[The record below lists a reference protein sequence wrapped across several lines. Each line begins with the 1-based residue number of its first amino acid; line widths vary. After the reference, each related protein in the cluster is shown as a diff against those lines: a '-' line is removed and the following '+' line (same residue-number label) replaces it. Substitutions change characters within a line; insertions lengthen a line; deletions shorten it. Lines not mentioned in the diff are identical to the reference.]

1 MKTMKHLFYLAVSLI
16 LLVSTSSDVY
26 AYGNDWFED
35 ENNFIAYY
43 DGMGNIQFDLLVWSE
58 GGNNHWAWDGY
69 GGTYIEYTTNPDA
82 PNPTYTKLFYYKG
95 DNVKNKEKGN
105 GYVWIKPEVEKGSLT
120 VLNSTTG
127 LDQQVDMKNK
137 ETYQEFKLPHNGDER
152 RSVSVSLKWSIPQE
166 LEDSTITVHV
176 HVCDTRETD
185 FWFWDYK
192 PIKNQKLE
200 KGDVPE
206 LQKPLLYQ
214 GGRDK
219 DAAGQIM
226 VPYVFVDQPE
236 SYTTSFNP
244 KKIVKIEDLFGYIT
258 LPATD
263 SLRKNF
269 YITAEVKRMNGQP
282 ATVRS
287 NSVDIPPYHKITDFS
302 VDAYCNYARG
312 GNTGSKVLK
321 WKIKNPSAQDI
332 VPVDFFEIQRAYKA
346 DFSDAQTIANS
357 PYVKNTMYYQ
367 YIDSSAGSI
376 NPKSD
381 TVHYRIRRMSS
392 SAWGWNHDY
401 AQSASYI
408 ESIRQMGL
416 DLYKNEYTPYVAFQ
430 DCSDDSIDIVGL
442 IIWPDSTMMR
452 TVAWDQDVTMDICL
466 KDEQGIIPRKTLNL
480 DSLTRWT
487 DGSKVI
493 WGFSFKQPLPTACQ
507 RYNLFVRLNAE
518 NTRFVK
524 PQNTE
529 VWFYPKRRTSAINVL
544 SVTATDSVE
553 IHPAYTAIHW
563 VADGRPD
570 QFTIWRSNEQNSFDS
585 IAVVDS
591 KQDTYLDTQAKPGV
605 EYTYKVE
612 AVTLCTGIR
621 LSSSKEDKG
630 SRSRYGYIEG
640 YVSYTNG
647 DKVAKINVTLKD
659 TATKE
664 TLQVKTSADGYYKFS
679 HIRYDLDKGSTYSI
693 IATGDNQTFHPT
705 AGSAVAYVKLTES
718 VPEIKNINFESSDY
732 KRYSGRV
739 LYTGTTIPVRD
750 AFFLISD
757 SVAMSGGDTVRS
769 DASGNFVLSVPSG
782 PNFRLTVVKNKHTFV
797 NDGRLFNGNSD
808 TLNAQSGS
816 LDGLRFWDNTRARL
830 VGRLA
835 GGDIQ
840 GLKPLGFGLSTNNL
854 GDTLKLVFELE
865 GDNIAHFVFDE
876 KDLTKNTRDTTF
888 VCVVGKDTTLRTPV
902 RFEQKR
908 VIVSPDRKTGE
919 YVIDLPPVKYR
930 IVEASANGYATLF
943 SAGRT
948 SETKDLTYSLD
959 TVRVSYDDKQTWYH
973 DTYSVIYHAPASVAV
988 TQLRFGVP
996 MSHYGEEV
1004 VEGYTLSNHRM
1015 DTVCYQKDGKW
1026 IQKFGYPVYISGL
1039 QYAFRI
1045 NAREEYR
1052 YNNDRNNAP
1061 DLVPLGNHTYAIY
1074 NGLKSGTSII
1084 RGGLDN
1090 LGNADVVLD
1099 VENMSFDGAEEQVLK
1114 HFDVSVEINGQD
1126 VHAEPMRAFVTG
1138 SRITGADAMQDIGAK
1153 ITVED
1158 VLRDPPGTSSYAWL
1172 EKGVTYTTSYNVANA
1187 FNIGTDVSITA
1198 GKSLNQSVGAV
1209 VAPQGQ
1215 GTYNG
1220 VITGNSSGTSHPI
1233 AAFTQGFSWNQNYT
1247 YSYTTSERI
1256 QTSSEANIMGADAT
1270 LFIGHTINAY
1280 AMNAETFNV
1289 VDSATLKMMQPA
1301 IDEGVAHVVKKDSIT
1316 GSALVVTQDLAFT
1329 LDKEPVRFVY
1339 TQAHIVKQII
1349 PQLMAQMASL
1359 LRTGT
1364 QQEMQ
1369 ALANATQDYVYWYK
1383 QDYNPQVDTVPYTLV
1398 KPNPMPKNK
1407 PLVNKMMGYNS
1418 LIRQWLNALITNE
1431 YCELYGT
1438 MPQNR
1443 VVSYSVSD
1451 NSSVTHTETG
1461 SVGYNYSEAITEKPS
1476 SGILNNLTGL
1486 IPAGGS
1492 GELQALATIFMTFL
1506 VDNEEYEIQQRQGT
1520 IVLNNPIKTFQF
1532 NWTIDMDYNRG
1543 DTKGRDCSKNR
1554 TIGFT
1559 LAQAE
1564 YGYIDVDVY
1573 RLTGTV
1579 DFNNDST
1586 VISWRNQAINTITRK
1601 DMDTSGYEC
1610 SDFIYLLRGGATR
1623 CMWIPERKTEFYR
1636 PGTLLDPPTIKLDEA
1651 HLEVDQHEVSG
1662 VAADGV
1668 AVFDLQI
1675 WNESEAAAGVANGPH
1690 NFVLKL
1696 LESSNPNGAK
1706 ATIDGLPLTQTGRNF
1721 YLEPGQI
1728 IRKKMEIRQGAVAL
1742 NYDSLKLCLISD
1754 CDTSN
1759 YAMQSISVHFL
1770 PASSPVRIA
1779 TPDDKWVMNTNSP
1792 YDKEGY
1798 YLPVVIDGF
1807 DPDYANFDHI
1817 ELQYKLST
1825 QSENNWVTLCSY
1837 YKKEDSVYYNKAS
1850 GNKQYFNKEAG
1861 RIDNIHFYGE
1871 RDPMEQRYDLR
1882 AVSYCRYG
1890 TGYVTKASAPISGI
1904 KDTRRPEL
1912 FGNVA
1917 PANGI
1922 LTQQDYISVPFSEP
1936 IAYNYLDEDNNFQVV
1951 GFKNKADYYDMPTLL
1966 FGGNG
1971 YATTKTSHNLTQSDF
1986 TIDITVLQ
1994 DAGTEPMTYFSTGE
2008 NVSGNEKGVEFGW
2021 TGSSLYAK
2029 IGNQI
2034 ILSEQKE
2041 MPKAFTRMILTY
2053 DKAKKEVGFYLG
2065 GQPLQAQV
2073 GEAYSDNC
2081 TAPFIFG
2088 VDKNL
2093 KNPFRGR
2100 MIETRIW
2107 TKALTMEEVQSS
2119 SGTGLTGYEKGLLA
2133 YYPMNEGY
2141 GTTAYDKAHGANAT
2155 LHNLTWNMPQGLA
2168 IRTSGEGVQ
2177 LDPKW
2182 FNNSADADYT
2192 LILNF
2197 KSNPSSSFNGDALLF
2212 GDKEAKR
2219 DTANRQVGIFIT
2231 QTGQIEI
2238 AFGSTKR
2245 LTADGNYNDGAWHS
2259 LGLVVSRGFN
2269 YTHLYIDDK
2278 LKAQADGQFF
2288 GVWAMSET
2296 YLGKNFDGYFDEL
2309 SIWELA
2315 MPQSYLSKFN
2325 VWAPNG
2331 QELGLRCYLPFDQ
2344 RVKNAASIYETHY
2357 SPYNA
2362 RLYYNSD
2369 KQEWYAKQDTVVIS
2383 ELDDQS
2389 TTKDV
2394 CPLIRNS
2401 EYEKMRFSWTSR
2413 DNDLVINL
2421 KMPDA
2426 EINHKSI
2433 FFSLRDVEDL
2443 QGNRLLSPIAWSVYL
2458 DRNIIRWAEQNLWVE
2473 KSAGTI
2479 DTVVYTTI
2487 TNYSG
2492 ETKPFVIS
2500 GLPEWLTVDEP
2511 IGMLQPQEERVLA
2524 FTISGDLNAG
2534 DYVVPIALTDEAD
2547 LSDQMLINVRV
2558 NAVFPNWSIPNS
2570 FNLNMNLIG
2579 TVHLRDGARGT
2590 YVDTDTR
2597 DIVGAF
2603 YGNTCVGMQT
2613 ITSKVGSTANL
2624 YLKVY
2629 GKADMNKKDISL
2641 RLWQASTG
2649 KTFELAFVPDSAI
2662 QSTQQNIRFVPDT
2675 IYGSVQKPID
2685 FYVADSRVQNIPI
2698 YTGWNWISF
2707 NVQPTDIN
2715 SSFVNV
2721 GGFET
2726 NDEIKA
2732 YSAQD
2737 NVSNY
2742 MESGWSKNIKLN
2754 YRNIYMLKVK
2764 NNMVLEVRGTAAG
2777 QAPELTFRHGWNNL
2791 PCLFESN
2798 TPVDAAMADYFNAA
2812 KDGDIITGYYQF
2824 AVFNNKQWVG
2834 SLETLI
2840 PGEGY
2845 MLYRQDTKDVTVHF
2859 YPSAPAS
2866 APRKKV
2872 ESERGSESRT
2882 YSTAMPIVATLENNE
2897 VAINL
2902 DNAVLRAY
2910 AHDELVGEA
2919 KAVDGMWF
2927 LLVHAKDNA
2936 ELTFTVTDDKGEEH
2950 SASNVLNYG
2959 AFAPT
2964 GTVHNPYLIRFGESD
2979 LRKVMENGILYI
2991 HRNGNTYN
2999 AQGGKL

>member
-1 MKTMKHLFYLAVSLI
+1 
-16 LLVSTSSDVY
+16 
-26 AYGNDWFED
+26 
-35 ENNFIAYY
+35 
-43 DGMGNIQFDLLVWSE
+43 
-58 GGNNHWAWDGY
+58 
-69 GGTYIEYTTNPDA
+69 
-82 PNPTYTKLFYYKG
+82 
-95 DNVKNKEKGN
+95 
-105 GYVWIKPEVEKGSLT
+105 
-120 VLNSTTG
+120 
-127 LDQQVDMKNK
+127 
-137 ETYQEFKLPHNGDER
+137 
-152 RSVSVSLKWSIPQE
+152 
-166 LEDSTITVHV
+166 
-176 HVCDTRETD
+176 
-185 FWFWDYK
+185 
-192 PIKNQKLE
+192 
-200 KGDVPE
+200 
-206 LQKPLLYQ
+206 
-214 GGRDK
+214 
-219 DAAGQIM
+219 
-226 VPYVFVDQPE
+226 
-236 SYTTSFNP
+236 
-244 KKIVKIEDLFGYIT
+244 
-258 LPATD
+258 
-263 SLRKNF
+263 
-269 YITAEVKRMNGQP
+269 
-282 ATVRS
+282 
-287 NSVDIPPYHKITDFS
+287 
-302 VDAYCNYARG
+302 
-312 GNTGSKVLK
+312 
-321 WKIKNPSAQDI
+321 
-332 VPVDFFEIQRAYKA
+332 
-346 DFSDAQTIANS
+346 
-357 PYVKNTMYYQ
+357 
-367 YIDSSAGSI
+367 
-376 NPKSD
+376 
-381 TVHYRIRRMSS
+381 
-392 SAWGWNHDY
+392 
-401 AQSASYI
+401 
-408 ESIRQMGL
+408 
-416 DLYKNEYTPYVAFQ
+416 
-430 DCSDDSIDIVGL
+430 
-442 IIWPDSTMMR
+442 
-452 TVAWDQDVTMDICL
+452 
-466 KDEQGIIPRKTLNL
+466 
-480 DSLTRWT
+480 
-487 DGSKVI
+487 
-493 WGFSFKQPLPTACQ
+493 
-507 RYNLFVRLNAE
+507 
-518 NTRFVK
+518 
-524 PQNTE
+524 
-529 VWFYPKRRTSAINVL
+529 
-544 SVTATDSVE
+544 
-553 IHPAYTAIHW
+553 
-563 VADGRPD
+563 
-570 QFTIWRSNEQNSFDS
+570 
-585 IAVVDS
+585 
-591 KQDTYLDTQAKPGV
+591 
-605 EYTYKVE
+605 
-612 AVTLCTGIR
+612 
-621 LSSSKEDKG
+621 
-630 SRSRYGYIEG
+630 
-640 YVSYTNG
+640 
-647 DKVAKINVTLKD
+647 
-659 TATKE
+659 
-664 TLQVKTSADGYYKFS
+664 
-679 HIRYDLDKGSTYSI
+679 
-693 IATGDNQTFHPT
+693 
-705 AGSAVAYVKLTES
+705 
-718 VPEIKNINFESSDY
+718 
-732 KRYSGRV
+732 
-739 LYTGTTIPVRD
+739 
-750 AFFLISD
+750 
-757 SVAMSGGDTVRS
+757 
-769 DASGNFVLSVPSG
+769 
-782 PNFRLTVVKNKHTFV
+782 
-797 NDGRLFNGNSD
+797 
-808 TLNAQSGS
+808 
-816 LDGLRFWDNTRARL
+816 
-830 VGRLA
+830 
-835 GGDIQ
+835 
-840 GLKPLGFGLSTNNL
+840 
-854 GDTLKLVFELE
+854 
-865 GDNIAHFVFDE
+865 
-876 KDLTKNTRDTTF
+876 
-888 VCVVGKDTTLRTPV
+888 
-902 RFEQKR
+902 
-908 VIVSPDRKTGE
+908 
-919 YVIDLPPVKYR
+919 
-930 IVEASANGYATLF
+930 
-943 SAGRT
+943 
-948 SETKDLTYSLD
+948 
-959 TVRVSYDDKQTWYH
+959 
-973 DTYSVIYHAPASVAV
+973 
-988 TQLRFGVP
+988 

-1004 VEGYTLSNHRM
+1004 VEGYTMSNRRM

-1090 LGNADVVLD
+1090 LGTADVVLD
-1099 VENMSFDGAEEQVLK
+1099 VENMSFDGVEEQVLK

-1172 EKGVTYTTSYNVANA
+1172 EKGVTYTTSYNIADA
-1187 FNIGTDVSITA
+1187 LNIGMDFSYTDK
-1198 GKSLNQSVGAV
+1198 KSVNQSVGTFAG
-1209 VAPQGQ
+1209 QGA

-1220 VITGNSSGTSHPI
+1220 TFMENESGKTRPLG
-1233 AAFTQGFSWNQNYT
+1233 AYTQGFSWNRNYT

-1301 IDEGVAHVVKKDSIT
+1301 IKQGVAHVVAKDTIT

-1349 PQLMAQMASL
+1349 PQLAAQMASL

-1364 QQEMQ
+1364 DAEMQ

-1398 KPNPMPKNK
+1398 KPNPLPTNK

-1418 LIRQWLNALITNE
+1418 LIRQWIDILRTNE

-1443 VVSYSVSD
+1443 VVSYSLSD
-1451 NSSVTHTETG
+1451 NTSVTHTETG
-1461 SVGYNYSEAITEKPS
+1461 SAGYNYSMEISEKPT
-1476 SGILNNLTGL
+1476 LDAFTNLTDAIFGEWTESKKEIEL
-1486 IPAGGS
+1486 IKEVIKNMSKQVQDTA
-1492 GELQALATIFMTFL
+1492 
-1506 VDNEEYEIQQRQGT
+1506 GT
-1520 IVLNNPIKTFQF
+1520 ITVANPVQAWKF
-1532 NWTIDMDYNRG
+1532 NWKTSLGYVHG
-1543 DTKGRDCSKNR
+1543 DTKGRNRSANR

-1559 LAQAE
+1559 LSQAE

-1586 VISWRNQAINTITRK
+1586 MTSWRNQAINTITRK

-1636 PGTLLDPPTIKLDEA
+1636 PGTLLDPPTLKLDEA
-1651 HLEVDQHEVSG
+1651 HLEVNQHEVSG

-1675 WNESEAAAGVANGPH
+1675 WNESEAAPGVANGPH
-1690 NFVLKL
+1690 NFILKL
-1696 LESSNPNGAK
+1696 LEGSNPNGAK
-1706 ATIDGLPLTQTGRNF
+1706 ATIDGLPLTGTGRNF

-1728 IRKKMEIRQGAVAL
+1728 IHKKMEIRQGAVAL
-1742 NYDSLKLCLISD
+1742 NYDSLKLCLMSD

-1759 YAMQSISVHFL
+1759 YANQYISVHFL

-1792 YDKEGY
+1792 YDKQGY

-1807 DPDYANFDHI
+1807 DPDYAEFDHI

-1890 TGYVTKASAPISGI
+1890 TGYVTKASEPVSGI

-1912 FGNVA
+1912 FGKVT
-1917 PANGI
+1917 PANGV

-1936 IAYNYLDEDNNFQVV
+1936 IAYNYLDEDNNFQVI
-1951 GFKNKADYYDMPTLL
+1951 GFKNKADYYNTPTLL

-1986 TIDITVLQ
+1986 TIDLTVLQ

-2073 GEAYSDNC
+2073 GEASSDNC

-2088 VDKNL
+2088 ADKNL

-2141 GTTAYDKAHGANAT
+2141 GTIAYDKAHGANAD
-2155 LHNLTWNMPQGLA
+2155 LHNLTWSMPQGLA

-2212 GDKEAKR
+2212 GDKDAKR
-2219 DTANRQVGIFIT
+2219 DTTNRQVGIFMT

-2245 LTADGNYNDGAWHS
+2245 LTADGNYNNGAWHS
-2259 LGLVVSRGFN
+2259 LGLVVSRSFN

-2288 GVWAMSET
+2288 GVWAMSQT
-2296 YLGKNFDGYFDEL
+2296 ILGRNFNGYFDEL

-2315 MPQSYLSKFN
+2315 MPQSYLSEFTTY
-2325 VWAPNG
+2325 APNG
-2331 QELGLRCYLPFDQ
+2331 QEMGLRCYLPFDQ
-2344 RVKNAASIYETHY
+2344 RIKNASSIYETHY
-2357 SPYNA
+2357 SRYNA

-2369 KQEWYAKQDTVVIS
+2369 NREWYAKQDTVVVS
-2383 ELDDQS
+2383 NLDDKS

-2394 CPLIRNS
+2394 CPLIRES

-2443 QGNRLLSPIAWSVYL
+2443 QGNRLLNPIAWSVYL

-2473 KSAGTI
+2473 KSASPV

-2500 GLPEWLTVDEP
+2500 GLPDWLTVDEP

-2579 TVHLRDGARGT
+2579 TVHLRDGAHST

-2597 DIVGAF
+2597 DVVGAF
-2603 YGNTCVGMQT
+2603 YGNTCVGMQS

-2629 GKADMNKKDISL
+2629 GKADMDKKDISL

-2649 KTFELAFVPDSAI
+2649 KTFELTNSSDPTN
-2662 QSTQQNIRFVPDT
+2662 QSEWRIRFVSDT
-2675 IYGSVQKPID
+2675 VYGSVQKPID

-2715 SSFVNV
+2715 SSFINV
-2721 GGFET
+2721 GGFSS
-2726 NDEIKA
+2726 NDQIKVYRDERVA
-2732 YSAQD
+2732 SSDDAAVYTQGRW
-2737 NVSNY
+2737 SN
-2742 MESGWSKNIKLN
+2742 NIMLD
-2754 YRNIYMLKVK
+2754 YRNIYMMNVSSS
-2764 NNMVLEVRGTAAG
+2764 MVLEVRGLATG

-2791 PCLFESN
+2791 PCLFDAN

-2824 AVFNNKQWVG
+2824 AVFDNKQWVG
-2834 SLETLI
+2834 SLESLI

-2845 MLYRQDTKDVTVHF
+2845 MLYRQATDNVTVHF

-2882 YSTAMPIVATLENNE
+2882 YSTAMPIVAALESNE

-2979 LRKVMENGILYI
+2979 LRKVMEHGILYI